1 MLLTMQLI
9 QNSDLTIKNI
19 AVATGYESGCKFT
32 AAFKNRFNILPS
44 EVLRP
49 S

>member
-1 MLLTMQLI
+1 MMLAMQLL
-9 QNSDLTIKNI
+9 QNSDLPIKNI
-19 AVATGYESGCKFT
+19 AVATGYESASKFT

-49 S
+49 N